1 MDAQSRRRRG
11 AWHAPGY
18 WVAGVDGCRGGWLV
32 ILCALADGAAAPLRV
47 SSRLCTDFAAVLA
60 MPEQPVAIAVDMP
73 IGLLERHVPGG
84 RTCDRDARALLG
96 RPRSSSV
103 FTPPTR
109 PGLAAVTYREAALLN
124 GAGMSKESFNIL
136 PKIRELDAVLMKND
150 QQRVFEAHPELV
162 FARLAGGPLRH
173 NKKTLQGRRERARLL
188 RKVYAASFQAP
199 LRIRLAHGLRQVALD
214 DVADAYVLA
223 HVARCIYAGTAQR
236 VPEAEPP
243 CDTRGLRM
251 EIWY

>member
-1 MDAQSRRRRG
+1 MPASMRRSSHTTPR
-11 AWHAPGY
+11 

-32 ILCALADGAAAPLRV
+32 ILWAVADAAPTSTRV
-47 SSRLCTDFAAVLA
+47 ASRLCKNFAQVLA
-60 MPEQPVAIAVDMP
+60 LPESPVAIAVDMP

-84 RTCDRDARALLG
+84 RACDRAARALLG

-109 PGLAAVTYREAALLN
+109 SGLAATAYAEAAALN

-136 PKIRELDAVLMKND
+136 PKIRELDAALSAQD

-162 FARLAGGPLRH
+162 FTRLSGAPLRH
-173 NKKTLQGRRERARLL
+173 NKKTLQGRRERTRLL
-188 RKVYAASFQAP
+188 RRVFGASFQDATR
-199 LRIRLAHGLRQVALD
+199 LRLIHGLRNAALD
-214 DVADAYVLA
+214 DVADAYALA
-223 HVARCIYAGTAQR
+223 YTARCIHEGTALR
-236 VPEAEPP
+236 VPETEPAR
-243 CDTRGLRM
+243 DARGLRM